1 MKLQFFRFLAL
12 VIVLLTYSHSP
23 VFAQVVWGD
32 ADSRT
37 EYRDNAGLQGNAG
50 AKSGFYQT
58 NNPVNFPPG
67 ATSYWHLLDVRHSN
81 SANNYAMQFSGSFFD
96 QNLYFRKTN
105 NNASQTWSRILLET
119 GGKVGIGT
127 TSPVDKL
134 DIQGSTTS
142 LRINPDYNGSSFIYS
157 YNNTTYT
164 PLVFQ
169 TGSFQVTTGTNT
181 NSLIERFRIDASGN
195 VGIATANPREKL
207 HIQGS
212 GTSIRMNPDYNGTSY
227 IYSYNNTAYTPLV
240 FQTASFQVVTG
251 TTTLTE
257 RLRVTETGNVGIGIA
272 SPAEKLSVN
281 GNVQAKKVIVTQSGW
296 ADYVFDSAYSLQS
309 LAEVENYVKANKRL
323 PGMPAETE
331 IAQHGLDV
339 GEMMKRQ
346 QEKIEELTLYLI
358 DMRKQNEALM
368 KKNMEYEKRLQKL
381 EESK

>member
-1 MKLQFFRFLAL
+1 MKLQVFGSFLLGITL
-12 VIVLLTYSHSP
+12 VTYSHSS

-37 EYRDNAGLQGNAG
+37 EYRDNAGLQGSAG

-195 VGIATANPREKL
+195 VGIATINPKEKL

-257 RLRVTETGNVGIGIA
+257 RLRVTETGNVGIGTA

-309 LAEVENYVKANKRL
+309 LAEVEDYVKANKRL
-323 PGMPAETE
+323 PGMPAATE